1 MGPATKPW
9 STRNKINIS
18 MDDAKPHNQLLS
30 TNNTMLL
37 VNKRTAPKR
46 WVSQPV
52 SGTEMA
58 LATPKLVITQV
69 PWLGLTPKSPEIAGI
84 DTLAIEES
92 NTFINVA
99 KDSDKVPNTK
109 AAPLNGWS
117 LAGAVGAEGAA
128 GAVVLMAL
136 CYFVPYW
143 QQ

>member
-9 STRNKINIS
+9 STRNKINLS

-30 TNNTMLL
+30 TNKTMLL

-69 PWLGLTPKSPEIAGI
+69 PWLGLTPKSPEMAGI

-99 KDSDKVPNTK
+99 KDSDKVPN
-109 AAPLNGWS
+109 AAQRLELGGRGGS
-117 LAGAVGAEGAA
+117 
-128 GAVVLMAL
+128 
-136 CYFVPYW
+136 
-143 QQ
+143 